1 MRSELSAIYTASCPE
16 RLPQLDSILAKFVG
30 KEDELLEKVRRKYAA
45 ID

>member
-1 MRSELSAIYTASCPE
+1 MYRNSDAPA
-16 RLPQLDSILAKFVG
+16 RVKPQLSGVMELAKFVG